1 MSKHTTTLPTATVVN
16 LLDTFDQVADA
27 TTLYRHWGA
36 HLLDGGVRF
45 AVWAP
50 NAREVSV
57 ITDSNGW
64 TAGHDWLDSSDNGVW
79 HGVIKGVLPGTRYKY
94 AIRTQSGHLL
104 EKTDPV
110 AFYHEIRPQTASIVW
125 SLRDFQWHDHD
136 WLHKR
141 DQTNWLKAPVSMYEV
156 HLASW
161 KRPHDGRTF
170 FNYRELA
177 HALADY
183 ILETGYTHLQLMPI
197 TEHPFDG
204 SWG

>member
-64 TAGHDWLDSSDNGVW
+64 TAGHDWLVSGYDSACDM
-79 HGVIKGVLPGTRYKY
+79 
-94 AIRTQSGHLL
+94 
-104 EKTDPV
+104 
-110 AFYHEIRPQTASIVW
+110 AS
-125 SLRDFQWHDHD
+125 
-136 WLHKR
+136 
-141 DQTNWLKAPVSMYEV
+141 
-156 HLASW
+156 AS
-161 KRPHDGRTF
+161 F
-170 FNYRELA
+170 
-177 HALADY
+177 
-183 ILETGYTHLQLMPI
+183 
-197 TEHPFDG
+197 
-204 SWG
+204 